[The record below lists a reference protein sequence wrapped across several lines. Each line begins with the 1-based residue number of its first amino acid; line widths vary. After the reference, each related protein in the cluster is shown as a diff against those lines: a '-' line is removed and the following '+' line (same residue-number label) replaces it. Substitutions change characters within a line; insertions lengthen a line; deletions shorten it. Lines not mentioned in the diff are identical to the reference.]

1 MLLAP
6 AKRLAR
12 FARSEMR
19 LVRGIRD
26 LRNQKD
32 EVCFVHEGGTVVR
45 MPPSKLSNLAPG
57 EAREEQHRVWNFQ
70 QRPSK
75 EVLLRKLVYNMLST
89 GFIDRSKAII
99 DIGSWLA
106 DNAIVWARLIEAHGG
121 TVYAID
127 PSADN
132 LGFGRRLAERNNVTN
147 IEWVQAICSDE
158 AGKTVYLDGDINHA
172 EFDAEA
178 GSGSQP
184 FATTTLDEVVGTSNS
199 GSIGLMHVDV
209 EGFEEPVIK
218 GAREIIEQSRPVVIF
233 EQHISSEAPWP
244 IAAFLED
251 FGYKTYMINEVLPWC
266 RLDCR
271 NFMAFHESQ
280 PPEAF
285 LPVINHAGEADG
297 IWYATIGDALI
308 PLPAQAK

>member
-1 MLLAP
+1 MLMKP
-6 AKRLAR
+6 AKRLAQ
-12 FARSEMR
+12 FARTELR

-26 LRNQKD
+26 LRSQQD
-32 EVCFVHEGGTVVR
+32 EVRFLHEGGTVVH
-45 MPPSKLSNLAPG
+45 MPPSKLGNLAPG
-57 EAREEQHRVWNFQ
+57 QAREEQQRVWNFQ

-75 EVLLRKLVYNMLST
+75 EVLLRKLVYRMLDA

-106 DNAIVWARLIEAHGG
+106 DNAIVWAKLIQADGG
-121 TVYAID
+121 KLYAVD
-127 PSADN
+127 PSSDN
-132 LGFGRRLAERNNVTN
+132 LGFGRRLAERNDVTN

-178 GSGSQP
+178 GAGSQS
-184 FATTTLDEVVGTSNS
+184 FTTTTLDEVVGPDQA
-199 GSIGLMHVDV
+199 GSVGLMHVDV

-218 GAREIIEQSRPVVIF
+218 GARSIIQQSRPVVIF

-244 IAAFLED
+244 IVSFLEG
-251 FGYKTYMINEVLPWC
+251 FGYRIYMINEVLPWC

-280 PPEAF
+280 PPDAF
-285 LPVINHAGEADG
+285 LPVINHEGEADG
-297 IWYATIGDALI
+297 VWYATIGDALV
-308 PLPAQAK
+308 PLPRQSR